1 MNQMGERFKTVKGSV
16 LVGIFANKLDT
27 YKVNNDLVLHSVEPL
42 LYIRK
47 KNSSDIK
54 YWKIGWMEDSAGDD
68 VLLLKEQNIPEA
80 IRYELIDAPYQKHI
94 IMGSSFS
101 VQPNLILNVSGYGFK
116 ENNNEILTSI
126 VLELEDVFISIN
138 TGAVIEIKIT
148 EEEPNDL
155 GSKIFTTYQ

>member
-1 MNQMGERFKTVKGSV
+1 
-16 LVGIFANKLDT
+16 
-27 YKVNNDLVLHSVEPL
+27 
-42 LYIRK
+42 
-47 KNSSDIK
+47 
-54 YWKIGWMEDSAGDD
+54 MEDSAGDD